1 MSLGKQNQEQHRKVL
16 ALIRENAK
24 LVEAILKMFID
35 GVSSPVLILTD
46 YRIVYANP
54 QAVKLFGYST
64 RALRDLSIDNLFKTN
79 KQLPFSNFVTKS
91 NGFRTKPS
99 ERIAVRIENRSGSGK
114 WFVPT
119 FKRHLWKGK
128 SSIVMSLNDLDP
140 SNTNPEN
147 ILKNELRLQL
157 ALKGSNQAV
166 WDYNLK
172 TSDLYLGK
180 EYFAMLGYKPEEIKS
195 NYDSWHKLV
204 HSSFASKLSSMFAR
218 IVEGKETSVNWEYLA
233 RTKHDG
239 YKWIMGIGRV
249 VEWDYTGA
257 PLRMVGI
264 HMDID
269 DRKRL
274 EIDRL
279 DMWKTLQGF
288 IRSSTDGLLL
298 TNHKGDVIEW
308 NAALERISQLKRNTV
323 IGKPLWEV
331 QGLLLASNEKARE
344 AIERVKSTILSL
356 AHSGKKPWEGMV
368 FESQILLAT
377 GEIRT
382 IQQSLFS
389 ISTETGVSIAAT
401 VKDITESKTA
411 LTKLEKSEERLKLAV
426 SAGNVAVWDL
436 DFVTKEKYFSPL
448 TFQLLGYMPWEIEPS
463 IEMLE
468 KHIHPNDRNRIRES
482 IEALF
487 ETGTSIDLVF
497 KIQAKSG
504 KYLWIES
511 HNRIFRSDSGAPVR
525 ITGTFTDVTK
535 QKEAE
540 IELILHREELMK
552 SLAQQE
558 LLSRISIIINT
569 NMPFSSKNQEVLTN
583 LGQFTH
589 ASRVYIF
596 ENSTNLKFTTNTYE
610 WCNTGID
617 PQKDTLKNIPLP
629 SIWEWSKNSE
639 YLFSN
644 NIKHDLPADIAQL
657 MLRQNIQSFLIFPM
671 WIEKKLFGYIGF
683 DECNYPRTWER
694 SEVELLRT
702 IANLI
707 SFSFE
712 REQILQQTTQVD
724 VNT

>member
-24 LVEAILKMFID
+24 LIEAILKMFID
-35 GVSSPVLILTD
+35 GISSPVLILTD
-46 YRIVYANP
+46 YKIVYANP
-54 QAVKLFGYST
+54 QAIKLFGYST
-64 RALRDLSIDNLFKTN
+64 RALREHSIDDLFKTN
-79 KQLPFSNFVTKS
+79 KPQPFSSYVTKS

-114 WFVPT
+114 WYVPT
-119 FKRHLWKGK
+119 FKRHQWKGK
-128 SSIVMSLNDLDP
+128 SSIVMSLNDLDL

-172 TSDLYLGK
+172 SGELYLGK
-180 EYFAMLGYKPEEIKS
+180 EYFSMLGYKPEEIKS
-195 NYDSWHKLV
+195 SYDSWHKLI
-204 HSSFASKLSSMFAR
+204 HSSFSTKLNGMISR
-218 IVEGKETSVNWEYLA
+218 IAEGKETSVNWEYLA

-257 PLRMVGI
+257 PIRMVGI

-288 IRSSTDGLLL
+288 IRSSTDGLIL
-298 TNHKGDVIEW
+298 TDHKGLIIEW
-308 NAALERISQLKRNTV
+308 NAALERISQLKRNSV

-331 QGLLLASNEKARE
+331 QGLLLASNEKGRE
-344 AIERVKSTILSL
+344 AIERVKNAFTSL
-356 AHSGKKPWEGMV
+356 AHTGKNPWEGLI

-389 ISTETGVSIAAT
+389 ISTETGISIAAT

-426 SAGNVAVWDL
+426 AAGNVAVWDL
-436 DFVTKEKYFSPL
+436 DFITKEKYFSPL
-448 TFQLLGYMPWEIEPS
+448 TFQLLGYMPWEIEPTV
-463 IEMLE
+463 EMLE
-468 KHIHPNDRNRIRES
+468 KHIHPDDRQRIRES
-482 IEALF
+482 IEVLF

-497 KIQAKSG
+497 KIKSKSG

-511 HNRIFRSDSGAPVR
+511 HNRIFRNDSGAPVR
-525 ITGTFTDVTK
+525 VTGTFTDVTK

-558 LLSRISIIINT
+558 LLSRISIILNT
-569 NMPFSSKNQEVLTN
+569 NMPFSDKNQSVLTN
-583 LGQFTH
+583 LGQFTY

-596 ENSTNLKFTTNTYE
+596 ENSDDLRFTTNTYE
-610 WCNTGID
+610 WCNSGIE
-617 PQKDTLKNIPLP
+617 PQKDSLKDIPLAP
-629 SIWEWSKNSE
+629 ILEWSKSSE

-644 NIKHDLPADIAQL
+644 NIKKELPPDIAEL
-657 MLRQNIQSFLIFPM
+657 MLRQGIQSFLIFPM
-671 WIEKKLFGYIGF
+671 WVENNAIGYIGF
-683 DECNYPRTWER
+683 DECNYARTWER

-707 SFSFE
+707 AFSYE
-712 REQILQQTTQVD
+712 REQILQRTTQID
-724 VNT
+724 A